1 MKVQIIVSDP
11 ETATFFD
18 WSFGTE
24 GKPTFRSF
32 GFANAKDLT
41 DVIETSGKGIAVQ
54 MTELKKAIL
63 KTESAEESL
72 K

>member
-1 MKVQIIVSDP
+1 MKVQIIVSDSK
-11 ETATFFD
+11 TATFFD

-24 GKPTFRSF
+24 LKPTFRSF

-41 DVIETSGKGIAVQ
+41 DVLDLSAKGIAVQ
-54 MTELKKAIL
+54 VVELKKAIL
-63 KTESAEESL
+63 NAEGAEESL